1 MASLASKICPDAH
14 NITKLA
20 QKTDCCCSETEARP
34 AAAPP
39 RLRLGDGDGER
50 PAVTPLRLA
59 GPYAW
64 CAGGAGASLGREA
77 TPGAVRRDTA
87 EGDWRGQSRGHVTAC
102 PAALSGSRRLG
113 SVSPPS
119 LAPARGPRDPP
130 RGRGGRP
137 GVCRPESRP
146 RARAGRAGTR
156 SATATPGGGGRG
168 GSWARVSRRRG
179 WRGDGPW

>member
-1 MASLASKICPDAH
+1 MAAKPLAATPRS
-14 NITKLA
+14 
-20 QKTDCCCSETEARP
+20 
-34 AAAPP
+34 AA
-39 RLRLGDGDGER
+39 GG
-50 PAVTPLRLA
+50 
-59 GPYAW
+59 
-64 CAGGAGASLGREA
+64 CGGAGRACSAPATATRRWGWRAAGGDALEAGRPVCVVRGRRRRLPGPRGDA
-77 TPGAVRRDTA
+77 GAVRRDAA

-113 SVSPPS
+113 SASPPS

-130 RGRGGRP
+130 GRGGRP